1 MLCSPG
7 RLPTRWGRAR
17 TSRLVLVALQNAFY
31 QLLHADSLEEGVV
44 DTVMAGGDTDTNAC
58 IAGALLGACHG
69 LEAIPE
75 RWREAI
81 LACRRRKGFQVCA
94 GRGHGSSGRTT
105 HSSSPVCW
113 SILKM
118 VMRVGGCRLFIM
130 STISFRLPESLHRRV
145 RELAKAEDVS
155 INQLITTA
163 LAEKMSALM
172 TVDYLEGRA
181 ARDDRG
187 AFERAM
193 TKVRDSEPEEGDV

>member
-1 MLCSPG
+1 
-7 RLPTRWGRAR
+7 
-17 TSRLVLVALQNAFY
+17 
-31 QLLHADSLEEGVV
+31 
-44 DTVMAGGDTDTNAC
+44 
-58 IAGALLGACHG
+58 
-69 LEAIPE
+69 
-75 RWREAI
+75 
-81 LACRRRKGFQVCA
+81 
-94 GRGHGSSGRTT
+94 
-105 HSSSPVCW
+105 
-113 SILKM
+113 
-118 VMRVGGCRLFIM
+118 M
-130 STISFRLPESLHRRV
+130 STISLRLPESLHRRV